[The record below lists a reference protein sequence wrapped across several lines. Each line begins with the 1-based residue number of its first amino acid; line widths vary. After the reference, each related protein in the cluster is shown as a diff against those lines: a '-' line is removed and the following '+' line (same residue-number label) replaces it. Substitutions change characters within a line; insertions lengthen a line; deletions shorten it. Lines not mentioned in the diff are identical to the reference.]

1 MALTHK
7 QETFCQG
14 IIDGLTQSEAYQ
26 RAYDAENMSAPVI
39 ANKASELMLKGEIR
53 VRIDALKQQLDE
65 LNILPRATRLK
76 VLAEIATRNARKLT
90 DKDRIK
96 TARDNDVIAAIKA
109 YGEMVGDNAPQK
121 LAIEH
126 SGTID
131 TVKTLADF
139 YKENKNI

>member
-14 IIDGLTQSEAYQ
+14 IIDGLTQSDAYR
-26 RAYDAENMSAPVI
+26 RAYDAENMSDQVVY
-39 ANKASELMLKGEIR
+39 NKASELMAHGEVR
-53 VRIDALKQQLDE
+53 VRIDAIKQQLEE
-65 LNILPRATRLK
+65 LQILPRVTRLK

-109 YGEMVGDNAPQK
+109 YGDMVGDNAPQK

-131 TVKTLADF
+131 TQKTLADF
-139 YKENKNI
+139 YTDSGDA